1 MSKKPNRSTDLIGNY
16 IQMQKLNCI
25 LKIRFNNDKLTA
37 SAKEMKTLQTNE
49 IKRDIRICC

>member
-37 SAKEMKTLQTNE
+37 SAKEMKTLQINE